1 MIHGIH
7 LALWALGVLTIVST
21 AVFIELRA
29 GDGEAVSRH
38 KAELPSG

>member
-1 MIHGIH
+1 
-7 LALWALGVLTIVST
+7 VST